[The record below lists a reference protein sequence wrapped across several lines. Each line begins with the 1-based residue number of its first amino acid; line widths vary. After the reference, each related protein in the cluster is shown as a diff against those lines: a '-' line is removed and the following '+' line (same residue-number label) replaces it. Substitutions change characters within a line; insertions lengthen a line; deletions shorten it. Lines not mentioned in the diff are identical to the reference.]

1 MLKIG
6 LIILVIVF
14 FIILLALLYQSQK
27 MLRAVEKQ
35 EAQEKVNRPAPKRR
49 LHPKLQAQ
57 QKQKK

>member
-35 EAQEKVNRPAPKRR
+35 EAQEKANRPAPKRQ

-57 QKQKK
+57 QKHKK

>member
-35 EAQEKVNRPAPKRR
+35 EAQEKANRSAPKRR

-57 QKQKK
+57 QKHKK

>member
-35 EAQEKVNRPAPKRR
+35 EAQEKANKPVHKRR
-49 LHPKLQAQ
+49 LHPNLQAQ

>member
-1 MLKIG
+1 LF
-6 LIILVIVF
+6 F

-35 EAQEKVNRPAPKRR
+35 EAQEKANRPAPKRQ

>member
-35 EAQEKVNRPAPKRR
+35 KA
-49 LHPKLQAQ
+49 
-57 QKQKK
+57 